1 LDIKLCSGLRE
12 IAFDFAMLL
21 PPFTGVGLKAFD
33 RLGEDITARLFRPNG
48 FMTVDAEYSPR
59 PFDEWRAADWSRT
72 YQSPA
77 YRNLFAAGIAFAPPH
92 AISRPY
98 QTPSGAPVAPAPP
111 RTGMPS
117 AMIGK
122 AVARS
127 VVDMLG
133 GSAKP
138 THTSSM
144 AAMGAACVAS
154 AGANPFRGTAASLTV
169 YPIVPD
175 FERYPGYGRDVDQT
189 SGEIGLAGHWIKIL
203 LHHAFLYKAQ
213 LKPGWSLIPE

>member
-1 LDIKLCSGLRE
+1 MASILGAWVGAKLYEG
-12 IAFDFAMLL
+12 
-21 PPFTGVGLKAFD
+21 TGSW
-33 RLGEDITARLFRPNG
+33 TTG
-48 FMTVDAEYSPR
+48 FYVSAVMALV
-59 PFDEWRAADWSRT
+59 
-72 YQSPA
+72 
-77 YRNLFAAGIAFAPPH
+77 AAGIAFAPPH

-133 GSAKP
+133 GSAEP
-138 THTSSM
+138 THASSR
-144 AAMGAACVAS
+144 ATMGAACVAS
-154 AGANPFRGTAASLTV
+154 AGANPFTGTAASLTV

-175 FERYPGYGRDVDQT
+175 FERYPAYGRDVGQT

-203 LHHAFLYKAQ
+203 LHHAFLYKAR

>member
-1 LDIKLCSGLRE
+1 
-12 IAFDFAMLL
+12 
-21 PPFTGVGLKAFD
+21 
-33 RLGEDITARLFRPNG
+33 
-48 FMTVDAEYSPR
+48 
-59 PFDEWRAADWSRT
+59 
-72 YQSPA
+72 
-77 YRNLFAAGIAFAPPH
+77 
-92 AISRPY
+92 
-98 QTPSGAPVAPAPP
+98 
-111 RTGMPS
+111 MPS

-133 GSAKP
+133 GSAEP

-144 AAMGAACVAS
+144 ATMGAACVAS